1 MIYIG
6 MITLFVALYSIFTEP
21 SFFGFFLAILGV
33 IFILQTFMG
42 HAQHGKRQ
50 RY

>member
-1 MIYIG
+1 MIYLGAI
-6 MITLFVALYSIFTEP
+6 ILFIALYSIFTGP
-21 SFFGFFLAILGV
+21 SFFGFFLAIIGI

-42 HAQHGKRQ
+42 RAQHGKRK